1 MDTFLKCNHH
11 GKEINEQLKS
21 SKKERR
27 KLAERVMITRLSLY
41 NTRMQKCDHTKLY
54 NKISDKNVKLVRER
68 LTQTI
73 IWPFEDDEIVESLD

>member
-1 MDTFLKCNHH
+1 M
-11 GKEINEQLKS
+11 IV
-21 SKKERR
+21 SKVLQERR

-54 NKISDKNVKLVRER
+54 NKISDKNVKLVRKR

-73 IWPFEDDEIVESLD
+73 IWPSEDDEIVGSLD